1 MLFSF
6 VALQLPYEAKAFS
19 LNFHQLT
26 CKVRWKNMAID
37 NNMICMCLGL
47 LFYISQFAKRDGK
60 HGNKE
65 FILGPQNSID
75 VLL

>member
-1 MLFSF
+1 M
-6 VALQLPYEAKAFS
+6 E
-19 LNFHQLT
+19 
-26 CKVRWKNMAID
+26 NMAID
-37 NNMICMCLGL
+37 ENIICMCLGS

-65 FILGPQNSID
+65 FILGPQSSID